1 MKEFSL
7 FGVKEVNVITTPV
20 EKNIEEI
27 QLKGYSIIPGI
38 LNEKELEI
46 IRKKID
52 EIYEIQVKEV
62 GDEKLLEKI
71 GDSNNARCPLI
82 YDEIFL
88 THVAANEKVLDI
100 VKGMLGEYFI
110 LMLQNAVI
118 NKPVTEKKGNVWAY
132 HRDLNYQHFISSR
145 PLSISALFCI
155 DNFSEVTGG
164 TYVLPY
170 TQKFEKCPSVEYI
183 QEHEVVV
190 NAMAG
195 SVIIFDSMMFH
206 RAGLNSSG
214 NLRRAINNMYT
225 VPFIKQQISL
235 PAALKGKYKE
245 DPFYNR
251 FLGYDC
257 ESDESVLAFRQK
269 RISRIQT
276 T

>member
-1 MKEFSL
+1 MQEFSL
-7 FGVKEVNVITTPV
+7 FGVKEVNVVTTTI

-27 QLKGYSIIPGI
+27 QLQGYAVIPDI
-38 LNEKELEI
+38 LSEEELKI
-46 IRKKID
+46 IRSKID
-52 EIYEIQVKEV
+52 EIYEIQIKEV

-71 GDSNNARCPLI
+71 NDSNNARCPLV

-88 THVAANEKVLDI
+88 THVAANKKVLDV
-100 VKGMLGEYFI
+100 VKGILGEYFT

-118 NKPVTEKKGNVWAY
+118 NKPVTEKKANAWAY
-132 HRDLNYQHFISSR
+132 HRDLNYQHFTSSR

-183 QEHEVVV
+183 QQHEMVI
-190 NAMAG
+190 NANAG

-206 RAGLNSSG
+206 RAGLNSSE
-214 NLRRAINNMYT
+214 NVRRAINNMYT
-225 VPFIKQQISL
+225 VPFIKQQISF

-257 ESDESVLAFRQK
+257 ESDESALAFRQK
-269 RISRIQT
+269 RISRLQNT
-276 T
+276 